1 MKKIKDSFRIM
12 VALDLSNMDK
22 IVLNYLNYLTQ
33 IWNIEHIDFIHNIK
47 KSELHNV
54 LDDFVE
60 DTVHLEDIIEREL
73 TRVVKDNYTSSTS
86 YEIHVASDN
95 YTESIFSFFA
105 KENKIDLIILG
116 KKSELQ
122 GTGGMSLK
130 LVNMINCHM
139 MLVPEEVENKL
150 EHILIPTDF
159 TANSAKSFQMAMHM
173 RKQQNCKLQALHVF
187 NIPQVYFPYIDRQ
200 KAIDKTQ
207 EHLDNKFAAF
217 TRRFKIND
225 IPFKHFYRRDSSVV
239 ESIRKYAREENADM
253 IIMSAKGGNKL
264 TSLFIGSITKD
275 MLLQDFRMPVMVVR

>member
-47 KSELHNV
+47 QSELYNI

-60 DTVHLEDIIEREL
+60 DTVQLEDIIDREL
-73 TRVVKDNYTSSTS
+73 TRVVKDNYTSSTP
-86 YEIHVASDN
+86 YEVHVASDN

-105 KENKIDLIILG
+105 KENKIDLVILG

-139 MLVPEEVENKL
+139 LLVPEEVENKL
-150 EHILIPTDF
+150 EYILLPTDF
-159 TANSAKSFQMAMHM
+159 TANSAKSFQMAMSM
-173 RKQQNCKLQALHVF
+173 RNQRNCKLQALHVF
-187 NIPQVYFPYIDRQ
+187 NIPQVYFPYIDRE

-207 EHLDNKFAAF
+207 EHLDDRFATFA
-217 TRRFKIND
+217 RRFKLND
-225 IPFKHFYRRDSSVV
+225 IPFKHFYRRDLSIV

-275 MLLQDFRMPVMVVR
+275 MLLQDFRMPVMVVK